1 VPQDRDSGGSEV
13 PGRTV
18 TARRPTRLLQESQRN
33 EIIAAIEKAGL
44 DPSAFD
50 LTDEGVEVRVEH
62 TMSASCLTFY
72 HDKTWR
78 YLGTHFVGYGAE
90 KPFDRSW
97 RHVIPLISLWLA
109 EVKGNHGALD
119 V

>member
-1 VPQDRDSGGSEV
+1 
-13 PGRTV
+13 V

-33 EIIAAIEKAGL
+33 EILAAIEKAGL

-50 LTDEGVEVRVEH
+50 LTDDGAEVQVEH
-62 TMSASCLTFY
+62 TLLASCFTLY
-72 HDKTWR
+72 RDKTRR

-97 RHVIPLISLWLA
+97 RTIIPLIGLWIA
-109 EVKGNHGALD
+109 EVKGDHGALD